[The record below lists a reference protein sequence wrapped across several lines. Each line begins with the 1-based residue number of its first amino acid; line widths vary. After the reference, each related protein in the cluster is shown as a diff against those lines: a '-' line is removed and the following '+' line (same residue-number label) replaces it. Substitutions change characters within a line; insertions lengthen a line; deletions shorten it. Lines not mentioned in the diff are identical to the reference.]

1 MPRWLN
7 NIIYVI
13 IAIVSLGC
21 TMQGIKWKS
30 KPKENKNQRGKYS
43 LY

>member
-1 MPRWLN
+1 MRRWLN

-21 TMQGIKWKS
+21 TMQGIQWQS
-30 KPKENKNQRGKYS
+30 KNKNKKEKG
-43 LY
+43 